1 MLPRGIVE
9 EMIASCK
16 ATSAFYYMTNIGFA
30 CLLSCIIVIAFSSST
45 VSAFRI
51 VFPPFDNV
59 SSLLSLFRDL
69 SLVPPD
75 NLRPDLNTD
84 DETRNE
90 NNLLRIKRSSTA
102 TVPGADT
109 VHFCFLVHGYQGLSS
124 DLSYFETVLKHRACV
139 ERKHRSQRQRK
150 PFRQE
155 KCEIDDDFVI
165 IPTATDGNDDG
176 EFDRSKTQHMV
187 VHNSVCNEG
196 KTTDG
201 VINGGDRLIDEIRK
215 TINAKMKERHP
226 ELEHAIDGKENFT
239 IEEEQD
245 KNSVYENWNIV
256 KNREDEWDFKR
267 KVQCRD
273 QKKTLEEKPYDITIS
288 IIGNSM
294 GGLYGR
300 YAIAKL
306 IERHCV
312 PEMAPTKKDDRGREQ
327 EQGRISPASWIVDGK
342 YRLRLDIFCTT
353 ASPHL
358 GVSQHTWIRIPRIAE
373 IGIAATMGESGRDLF
388 RLNNLLHT
396 MATDSTFLD
405 PLASF
410 RKRIAYANCYGTDF
424 PVPVGTA
431 AFLSDKST
439 YPHEFLNNCKVEDEC
454 GLVIATLRTPANVAN
469 ANDTEKHFDELHQ
482 MSLSLD
488 RLGWEKVFVDLR
500 KEMLSIELP
509 RPTWVQRSQPLKSLQ
524 TNTREDGRGGCSSSE
539 NNRRADSTDLRGLK
553 KHKTISSKD
562 INNAANEA
570 QENNNAESKRL
581 ILRVPVG
588 HNMIVAFSRNRLA
601 TFLNKGGRP
610 LVDALAEELVR
621 DIFAWDRKVD
631 LC

>member
-1 MLPRGIVE
+1 MLPPGIVE
-9 EMIASCK
+9 EMIAYYYV
-16 ATSAFYYMTNIGFA
+16 TSIGFA
-30 CLLSCIIVIAFSSST
+30 CLLSCIIVIALSFST

-51 VFPPFDNV
+51 VFPPFDST
-59 SSLLSLFRDL
+59 SSLLSLFRDP
-69 SLVPPD
+69 SLVPPY
-75 NLRPDLNTD
+75 NLPPDLNTD

-90 NNLLRIKRSSTA
+90 KNLPRIRQRSGTED
-102 TVPGADT
+102 TVPGANT
-109 VHFCFLVHGYQGLSS
+109 VHFCFLVHGYQGLSC

-139 ERKHRSQRQRK
+139 ERKHRSHRQK
-150 PFRQE
+150 KSFRQE
-155 KCEIDDDFVI
+155 NCEIDDDFVI
-165 IPTATDGNDDG
+165 IPTTDSDDNDDG
-176 EFDRSKTQHMV
+176 KFDRSKPQDMV
-187 VHNSVCNEG
+187 VHNCVCNEG
-196 KTTDG
+196 KTKDG

-215 TINAKMKERHP
+215 TINSKMKERLL
-226 ELEHAIDGKENFT
+226 ELEDTIDGNATVT
-239 IEEEQD
+239 IEEKAD
-245 KNSVYENWNIV
+245 KNSGDKNWNIV
-256 KNREDEWDFKR
+256 KNREDKLDSKR

-273 QKKTLEEKPYDITIS
+273 QKKISEEKPYDITIS

-300 YAIAKL
+300 YSIAKL

-312 PEMAPTKKDDRGREQ
+312 PEMALTKKDDGGREQ
-327 EQGRISPASWIVDGK
+327 EQGRISPAFWILDDK

-373 IGIAATMGESGRDLF
+373 IGIAATMGETGRDLF

-410 RKRIAYANCYGTDF
+410 RKRIAYANCFGTDF

-454 GLVIATLRTPANVAN
+454 GLVVATLRTPAAN
-469 ANDTEKHFDELHQ
+469 IANDNHTEEPFDQLHE

-509 RPTWVQRSQPLKSLQ
+509 RRSRLLKKSLQ
-524 TNTREDGRGGCSSSE
+524 TNAREDGSGGCSSS
-539 NNRRADSTDLRGLK
+539 DDTGLRGLK
-553 KHKTISSKD
+553 KNINIASKD
-562 INNAANEA
+562 IANAVNET
-570 QENNNAESKRL
+570 QENKNAESKRL
-581 ILRVPVG
+581 ILRVPAG

-610 LVDALAEELVR
+610 LVNALAEELVW
-621 DIFAWDRKVD
+621 DIFSRDGKVY
-631 LC
+631 LR